1 MRPGAFARS
10 VARRFGDRRGA
21 PPHVPLVLRRA
32 QRGHPAVRAYMR
44 TLALQPRVDLRLTHV
59 HRHAS
64 RTVERVE
71 RFHRERTAAIER
83 LVERLQTRTT
93 RVDSVVRH
101 EVAPAAAALA
111 APLIPRELAVLLP
124 PRQAPAVS
132 PLPPAPAVLKRDHPT
147 RTNAPEHA
155 SQELTPAGWASPLPA
170 ARRDTEPAAAAVD
183 VAQLTDQVIDAIDR
197 RLVAERERHGRL

>member
-1 MRPGAFARS
+1 MRPEAFARS
-10 VARRFGDRRGA
+10 VTRRLGVRHGA

-44 TLALQPRVDLRLTHV
+44 TLALQPRVDLRLTHI

-71 RFHRERTAAIER
+71 RFHRERTATIER

-93 RVDSVVRH
+93 RADSVVRR
-101 EVAPAAAALA
+101 EVAPAVALA

-124 PRQAPAVS
+124 PHRAPAVS
-132 PLPPAPAVLKRDHPT
+132 PLPPAPTVLRRERPT
-147 RTNAPEHA
+147 RTDAPERPLR
-155 SQELTPAGWASPLPA
+155 ELTPAGFASPLPA
-170 ARRDTEPAAAAVD
+170 ARRDPEPAAATVD
-183 VAQLTDQVIDAIDR
+183 VAHLTDQVIHAIDR